1 MFRQINTSSLLTWW
15 SSSSQKFLDT
25 LTFDEKTLTMRAFHN
40 KDLVVGN
47 PEVTMMFTYCQLVS
61 LCVVM
66 CCVYMHDYFQFAGT
80 K

>member
-15 SSSSQKFLDT
+15 SSSSEMFLDT

-47 PEVTMMFTYCQLVS
+47 PEVTMMFKYCQLVS
-61 LCVVM
+61 LYVL
-66 CCVYMHDYFQFAGT
+66 
-80 K
+80 